1 MHCYH
6 FFRSTYF
13 VSLKWDILVWY
24 QNKTCFIY
32 TISKWLVY
40 ITICFRY
47 LNICVWS
54 FSMKILHSGEI
65 NCFIHGI
72 VRIYI
77 QLLTYI
83 RKWKPQKPHF
93 CHFRSIFIRYTFP
106 YIFALKLYIHISL
119 SVISMHL
126 HKVPHLIL
134 FHLQKIWTNWG
145 INVFWSLCLAF
156 PADVRWKK
164 KTESHHFMFKV

>member
-1 MHCYH
+1 MFHLHYQQMTCIHYNLLPLFEYLCLVIFNENFAFGRNQLFH
-6 FFRSTYF
+6 SWNRS
-13 VSLKWDILVWY
+13 DI
-24 QNKTCFIY
+24 
-32 TISKWLVY
+32 
-40 ITICFRY
+40 
-47 LNICVWS
+47 
-54 FSMKILHSGEI
+54 
-65 NCFIHGI
+65 
-72 VRIYI
+72 
-77 QLLTYI
+77 LLTYI

-164 KTESHHFMFKV
+164 KPNPIILCSKCKNAGKSSIMK